1 MSPVRLGELA
11 TEIYGEDRVTV
22 VDTLPDALDR
32 AAGLADEGGVGGR
45 RAGHR
50 VHHHRRRGAHAAGCG
65 RAVKYVVLVLV
76 AVVLFLLVT
85 RYREGR
91 LARGGV
97 SSGARIRIEGLLAQ
111 GREADAVADYR
122 RETGASLAE
131 AQQVVGRW
139 AAERR

>member
-1 MSPVRLGELA
+1 M
-11 TEIYGEDRVTV
+11 
-22 VDTLPDALDR
+22 
-32 AAGLADEGGVGGR
+32 
-45 RAGHR
+45 
-50 VHHHRRRGAHAAGCG
+50 
-65 RAVKYVVLVLV
+65 KYVVLVLV

-111 GREADAVADYR
+111 GREADAVAVYR
-122 RETGASLAE
+122 QETGVSLAQ

>member
-1 MSPVRLGELA
+1 M
-11 TEIYGEDRVTV
+11 
-22 VDTLPDALDR
+22 
-32 AAGLADEGGVGGR
+32 
-45 RAGHR
+45 
-50 VHHHRRRGAHAAGCG
+50 
-65 RAVKYVVLVLV
+65 KYVVLVLV

-111 GREADAVADYR
+111 GREADAVAVYR
-122 RETGASLAE
+122 QETGASLAQ

-139 AAERR
+139 AASLRGPPTRVCGVR